1 MAVRTD
7 LAAECLSGEASC
19 VEGVRQMSRR
29 IKNLQINEIR
39 IDTEEAAKKIGKP
52 AGAYITLETGRL
64 AMTQSE
70 QDEAASEIAKE
81 LKKLLPTEGT
91 VLTVGLGNSSITP
104 DAIGPLSAEHILV
117 TRHLE
122 DELPLEHP
130 LRELRGVAAIA
141 PGVLGQTG
149 IEASEITLAV
159 CKKINPAAVVVID
172 ALACSDINRLG
183 STIQLTDTGIS
194 PGSGVGNRR
203 KELSE
208 KTLGV
213 PVIAMGVPTVV
224 DLHTAAENL
233 TGEAPAGDMPNM
245 MVTPRDVDLMTEHAA
260 RIMAMGLNL
269 ALQPDLTP
277 EEIRSLC

>member
-1 MAVRTD
+1 MSV
-7 LAAECLSGEASC
+7 GGASAI
-19 VEGVRQMSRR
+19 EGVRQHSRSVKN
-29 IKNLQINEIR
+29 IKINEIR
-39 IDTEEAAKKIGKP
+39 IDTDEAAKRIGKP
-52 AGAYITLETGRL
+52 AGAYVTIETGRL
-64 AMTQSE
+64 SMAQSE
-70 QDEAASEIAKE
+70 QDEAAAEIAAE
-81 LKKLLPTEGT
+81 LKKLLPSEGT
-91 VLTVGLGNSSITP
+91 VLAVGLGNSLITP

-122 DELPLEHP
+122 DELPSDHP

-149 IEASEITLAV
+149 IEAAEITLAV
-159 CKKINPAAVVVID
+159 CKKINPSAVVVID

-194 PGSGVGNRR
+194 PGSGVQNRR

-208 KTLGV
+208 RTLGV

-233 TGEAPAGDMPNM
+233 TGEAPENDMPNM
-245 MVTPRDVDLMTEHAA
+245 MVTPRDVDLMTEHAS
-260 RIMAMGLNL
+260 RIIAMGVNL